1 MIVSKLAAILRIAD
15 ALEQEESNKIRNLK
29 IVREDENDRFVIEAE
44 AESDLTMEQLSLEGK
59 SNLFR
64 DIYGKSVILRQ
75 VDRVE

>member
-1 MIVSKLAAILRIAD
+1 MAAILRVAD

-44 AESDLTMEQLSLEGK
+44 TDGDLTMEQLSLEGK

-64 DIYGKSVILRQ
+64 DIYGKPVILRQ